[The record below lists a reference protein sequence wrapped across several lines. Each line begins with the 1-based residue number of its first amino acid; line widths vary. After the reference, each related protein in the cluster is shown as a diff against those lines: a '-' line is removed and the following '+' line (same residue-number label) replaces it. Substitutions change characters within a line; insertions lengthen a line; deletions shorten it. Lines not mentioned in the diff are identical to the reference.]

1 MKKII
6 TAVVFFAF
14 STLSANAIDRS
25 SFSVFELTAGLA
37 TNSGVFGASATETN
51 DSHLGVATAKSSSGV
66 FTDSYSSQFIELG
79 IGQWISFGYEHT
91 PDAVSTPENRSREAV
106 TATESKVSVD
116 FNDLNTTYVKINLPI
131 LNGLYAKFGDV
142 ETDLDIKET
151 MGSASTSTYKNVST
165 SGSMYGLGYSRYL
178 GERGFAFRV
187 EGSYMDLDAVK
198 TDNGIAQGTVSNAS
212 HDLTHVGF
220 ATKKMEGLTAK
231 AAITYTFGRNK

>member
-14 STLSANAIDRS
+14 STLSANALDRS
-25 SFSVFELTAGLA
+25 SFSVFELTAGLS
-37 TNSGVFGASATETN
+37 TNSGVFGADGTQATDT
-51 DSHLGVATAKSSSGV
+51 HAGVAKAVRHEAGV

-91 PDAVSTPENRSREAV
+91 PDSVSTPENSNKENRAAE
-106 TATESKVSVD
+106 TKVSVD
-116 FNDLNTTYVKINLPI
+116 FNDLNTTYIKINLPV
-131 LNGLYAKFGDV
+131 LTGLYAKFGDV

-151 MGSASTSTYKNVST
+151 MGTGSTSTYKNVST

-187 EGSYMDLDAVK
+187 EGSYMDLDPVS
-198 TDNGIAQGTVSNAS
+198 TDNGIAQGTVSNAA
-212 HDLTHVGF
+212 HNETHNKYS
-220 ATKKMEGLTAK
+220 TNKMEGLTAK